1 MAIEGK
7 KIISRMTGATGY
19 IDRIEKGKHYISFQ
33 SMNSIG
39 IDLKGYED
47 KIVVD
52 EETKNELDEI
62 IQSFKVPSRK
72 TNRSKVDNGKMEILP
87 KSIDILDADGDK
99 TDFEYIVDIL
109 NACFGAG
116 VAGWQKATWPSGRDI
131 AITDSQMT
139 AFVWMPKF
147 YRNRSLWKNSI
158 SRDREYIYEV
168 ADYDRNEDWT
178 DGDEGNLEKKYR
190 IVFVKEAPDTPYRFV
205 GVFEDFKME
214 HLNHSYK
221 RVSSKIKLIGDPVYR
236 IELL

>member
-7 KIISRMTGATGY
+7 KIISRMTGAPGY
-19 IDRIEKGKHYISFQ
+19 IDRIEKGKLYISFQ

-109 NACFGAG
+109 NACFGTG
-116 VAGWQKATWPSGRDI
+116 IAGWQKATWPSGRDI
-131 AITDSQMT
+131 AITNSQMT
-139 AFVWMPKF
+139 TFVWMPKF

-158 SRDREYIYEV
+158 SGDGEYIYEV
-168 ADYDRNEDWT
+168 AD
-178 DGDEGNLEKKYR
+178 
-190 IVFVKEAPDTPYRFV
+190 
-205 GVFEDFKME
+205 
-214 HLNHSYK
+214 
-221 RVSSKIKLIGDPVYR
+221 
-236 IELL
+236 

>member
-7 KIISRMTGATGY
+7 QIKSKATGVPGC
-19 IDRIEKGKHYISFQ
+19 IDRLEKGKLYVSFQ
-33 SMNSIG
+33 SMGAIG

-52 EETKNELDEI
+52 EETKEELDEI
-62 IQSFKVPSRK
+62 IQSFKVPSSK
-72 TNRSKVDNGKMEILP
+72 TSKSKTSDRKMEIIP
-87 KSIDILDADGDK
+87 KSIDVLDVDGDK
-99 TDFEYIVDIL
+99 TDFDYIIDIL

-116 VAGWQKATWPSGRDI
+116 VAGWQNATWPFGRDI
-131 AITDSQMT
+131 AVADSQIS

-158 SRDREYIYEV
+158 SENGEYIYEV
-168 ADYDRNEDWT
+168 ADYDRNEDWVDVD
-178 DGDEGNLEKKYR
+178 DGSHVKKYR
-190 IVFVKEAPDTPYRFV
+190 IVFIKETPETPYRFV
-205 GVFEDFKME
+205 GVFEDCKIE

-221 RVSSKIKLIGDPVYR
+221 RICSRIRLIGNPVYK